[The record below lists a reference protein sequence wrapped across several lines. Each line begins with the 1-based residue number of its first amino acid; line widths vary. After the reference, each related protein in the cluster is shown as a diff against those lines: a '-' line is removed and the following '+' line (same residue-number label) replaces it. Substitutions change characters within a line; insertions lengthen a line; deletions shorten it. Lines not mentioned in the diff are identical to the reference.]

1 MEINT
6 GQFYFLINK
15 YMSEEKKM
23 KKILKVEKV
32 ASSGLSAFVERP
44 LPSEKEVSNF
54 EKVIER
60 EARHQ
65 EIDSNLSEIYRS
77 KDGSMIN
84 VKKMKI
90 KKRQLFLIR
99 FFRTLLFLGILG
111 LIAYSAYV
119 YLLNGSSDA
128 SALELNIVAPEK
140 VSIGQEFSYKIDYHN
155 ATAYKVSNVHLEI
168 QYPENFIFSNSSIPP
183 QSGNYG
189 WDLPDL
195 APGANG
201 TLDISGIIINKPDSV
216 NVISARLSY
225 TPSNISSQFNKETSA
240 STLLDKI
247 GFQTD
252 LNYANTAFLNQ
263 DNDLT
268 LIFSDVQNNYL
279 GDFNLSFTL
288 PEETNV
294 AVLNNLSTST
304 TNKTSSSTIGDI
316 NSSTSSVV
324 SPSQFSVTKNGGASW
339 LISGLN
345 INSGRQEVAIKYKI
359 AKDILNKDIT
369 IRLEKKGPNNKLYVF
384 WEKTISP
391 ELIKSDLNLS
401 LFLNGSKNDQAVN
414 FSQALNYT
422 LNYSNK
428 GTDTFKNVSILAA
441 VNGDLVNWSSLQDDK
456 VGERN
461 GSTIIWT
468 SKEIPELAEIKPGQE
483 GKISFTLNLDSF
495 KESNLGQ
502 NLLVSSYAQYSV
514 GEKTIKK
521 DENKSNVIN
530 SRVNSDLNL
539 TEKILY
545 FDNDNNSVGSGPL
558 PPKVGEKTS
567 LHVFW
572 TVKNNLHELSDTKV
586 IFNLPSYI
594 SWEAKNTASVG
605 KLYFDAASHKVIW
618 EIGTLPVSTYQANAD
633 FGISLTPT
641 EEQRDKIL
649 IISQGSTVSAT
660 DSETKDLINKKV
672 DSKTTKLED
681 DEMVGLNHSGRVE

>member
-1 MEINT
+1 
-6 GQFYFLINK
+6 
-15 YMSEEKKM
+15 MSDEKKI

-54 EKVIER
+54 EKIIER

-77 KDGSMIN
+77 KDGSMID
-84 VKKMKI
+84 VKKVKI
-90 KKRQLFLIR
+90 KKRQLILIK
-99 FFRTLLFLGILG
+99 FFRTLLLLGILG
-111 LIAYSAYV
+111 LAAYSAYV
-119 YLLNGSSDA
+119 YLLGGNNDA
-128 SALELNIVAPEK
+128 RALELNVVAPEK
-140 VSIGQEFSYKIDYHN
+140 VSIGEEFSYKINYHN
-155 ATAYKVSNVHLEI
+155 ATAYNISNVHLEI
-168 QYPENFIFSNSSIPP
+168 QYPANFIFSKSSVPS

-189 WDLPDL
+189 WDLADL
-195 APGANG
+195 APGGNG
-201 TLDISGIIINKPDSV
+201 SIDISGIIINKSDSV
-216 NVISARLSY
+216 NIISVRLSY
-225 TPSNISSQFNKETSA
+225 TPSNISSQFVKEASA
-240 STLLDKI
+240 STLLNELD
-247 GFQTD
+247 FQTD

-268 LIFSDVQNNYL
+268 LIFSNIKNNYL

-294 AVLNNLSTST
+294 AIANNLATST
-304 TNKTSSSTIGDI
+304 TDNILASSSNSIGP
-316 NSSTSSVV
+316 STA
-324 SPSQFSVTKNGGASW
+324 FSVIKSGGTSW

-345 INSGRQEVAIKYKI
+345 ANSGRQEVAIKYKI

-369 IRLEKKGPNNKLYVF
+369 IRLEKRGPNNKLYVF

-428 GTDTFKNVSILAA
+428 GKDTFKNVTILAA
-441 VNGDLVNWSSLQDDK
+441 VNGDLVNWASLKDEK
-456 VGERN
+456 SGERS
-461 GSTIIWT
+461 GATIIWT

-483 GKISFTLNLDSF
+483 GKINFTLNLDSF
-495 KESNLGQ
+495 KESDLGQ
-502 NLLVSSYAQYSV
+502 NLSLSSYAQYSV

-521 DENKSNVIN
+521 DENKSNIIN
-530 SRVNSDLNL
+530 SRINSDLNL

-558 PPKVGEKTS
+558 PPKVGEKTG

-594 SWEAKNTASVG
+594 SWDGKSTASIG
-605 KLYFDAASHKVIW
+605 KLYFDNASHKIIW
-618 EIGTLPVSTYQANAD
+618 EIGNLPVSTYQANAD
-633 FGISLTPT
+633 FGISLTPI
-641 EEQRDKIL
+641 EGQRDKIL

-660 DSETKDLINKKV
+660 DNETKDLINKKI

-681 DEMVGLNHSGRVE
+681 DEMVGLDHSGLVQ

>member
-1 MEINT
+1 M
-6 GQFYFLINK
+6 
-15 YMSEEKKM
+15 
-23 KKILKVEKV
+23 
-32 ASSGLSAFVERP
+32 
-44 LPSEKEVSNF
+44 
-54 EKVIER
+54 
-60 EARHQ
+60 
-65 EIDSNLSEIYRS
+65 
-77 KDGSMIN
+77 
-84 VKKMKI
+84 
-90 KKRQLFLIR
+90 
-99 FFRTLLFLGILG
+99 
-111 LIAYSAYV
+111 
-119 YLLNGSSDA
+119 
-128 SALELNIVAPEK
+128 
-140 VSIGQEFSYKIDYHN
+140 
-155 ATAYKVSNVHLEI
+155 
-168 QYPENFIFSNSSIPP
+168 
-183 QSGNYG
+183 
-189 WDLPDL
+189 
-195 APGANG
+195 
-201 TLDISGIIINKPDSV
+201 IINKPDSV
-216 NVISARLSY
+216 NIISARLSY
-225 TPSNISSQFNKETSA
+225 TPSNISSQFNKEASA
-240 STLLDKI
+240 STLLDKL

-268 LIFSDVQNNYL
+268 LIFSDVQSNYL

-288 PEETNV
+288 PDETNV
-294 AVLNNLSTST
+294 AIIDNTSAST
-304 TNKTSSSTIGDI
+304 TNKIANNASGKISSSTD
-316 NSSTSSVV
+316 SV
-324 SPSQFSVTKNGGASW
+324 SALNPSQFSVTKNGGVSW

-345 INSGRQEVAIKYKI
+345 TNSGRQEVAIKYKI
-359 AKDILNKDIT
+359 AKDIANKDIT
-369 IRLEKKGPNNKLYVF
+369 VRLEKKGPNNKLYIF

-414 FSQALNYT
+414 FSQSLNYT

-441 VNGDLVNWSSLQDDK
+441 VNGDLIDWSSLRDDK

-468 SKEIPELAEIKPGQE
+468 AKQIPELAEIKPGQE
-483 GKISFTLNLDSF
+483 GKINFTLNLNSF

-586 IFNLPSYI
+586 VFNLPSYI
-594 SWEAKNTASVG
+594 SWDAKNTASVG
-605 KLYFDAASHKVIW
+605 KLYFDSSSHKVIW

-649 IISQGSTVSAT
+649 IISQGSAVSAT
-660 DSETKDLINKKV
+660 DSETKDLINKKI
-672 DSKTTKLED
+672 DPKTTKLED